1 MAAGGAEG
9 MTNLGT
15 WKHGVW
21 LLLCAGMVGGLLTVS
36 LRRHWSRRR
45 AGYVMTGFCLVSEIS
60 KMMAGMLPSPA
71 GGMHLDPLDLPFHL
85 CSLLL
90 FAALFITFG
99 REGRARQIAVNFL
112 AVMGT
117 LGSICA
123 LLIPTNGV
131 SFTDP
136 GAYQCF
142 VYHGA
147 LLWFALYLI
156 ASGQAQLGRRS
167 WLLNLLVLALLSL
180 LMLYVNGALSGYDT
194 NFFYLTRPP
203 MDDLPYLNLSRGW
216 YVYFL
221 RLIGLG
227 VGLVTLFHL
236 PFMAAEA
243 RRRKSTAVMEE
254 ESTAHR

>member
-1 MAAGGAEG
+1 M
-9 MTNLGT
+9 GT
-15 WKHGVW
+15 WKHGIW
-21 LLLCAGMVGGLLTVS
+21 LLLCAGLVGSLLTVS
-36 LRRHWSRRR
+36 LRRHWSRRK
-45 AGYVMTGFCLVSEIS
+45 AGYVMVGFCLISEIS
-60 KMMAGMLPSPA
+60 KMMTGMLPGPG
-71 GGMHLDPLDLPFHL
+71 GGMHLDPLNLPFHL
-85 CSLLL
+85 CSLML
-90 FAALFITFG
+90 FVVPFITFG
-99 REGRARQIAVNFL
+99 REGRAKQIAMSFL

-117 LGSICA
+117 LGSVCA

-131 SFTDP
+131 DFTDP

-156 ASGQAQLGRRS
+156 ASRQAQLGRKS
-167 WLLNLLVLALLSL
+167 WLLNLLVLASLSL

-203 MDDLPYLNLSRGW
+203 MENLPYLNLNHGW
-216 YVYFL
+216 YAYFL
-221 RLIGLG
+221 RLVGLG

-243 RRRKSTAVMEE
+243 RRRKAPAALTGETVSP
-254 ESTAHR
+254 R

>member
-1 MAAGGAEG
+1 MKI
-9 MTNLGT
+9 LGT
-15 WKHGVW
+15 WKHGIW
-21 LLLCAGMVGGLLTVS
+21 LLLCAGLVGGLLTVS
-36 LRRHWSRRR
+36 LRRHWSRHK
-45 AGYVMTGFCLVSEIS
+45 AGYVMVGFCLVSEIS
-60 KMMAGMLPSPA
+60 KMMTGMLPSPG

-85 CSLLL
+85 CSLML
-90 FAALFITFG
+90 FVVLFIAFG
-99 REGRARQIAVNFL
+99 REGRAKQIAINFL

-117 LGSICA
+117 LGSVCA

-131 SFTDP
+131 DFTDP

-156 ASGQAQLGRRS
+156 ASRQAQLGRKS
-167 WLLNLLVLALLSL
+167 WLLNLLVLASLSL

-203 MDDLPYLNLSRGW
+203 MENLPYLNLNHGW
-216 YVYFL
+216 YAYFL
-221 RLIGLG
+221 RLVGLG

-243 RRRKSTAVMEE
+243 RRRKVPAAPAGETVSP
-254 ESTAHR
+254 R